1 MPERT
6 IEIPDGVEVSREGK
20 TLAVKGKK
28 GSLKRD
34 FIHGKIKIDVKA
46 KQIVLA
52 SQENRRKIKATLGTW
67 EAIIKNMVI
76 GVSRGWRCD
85 MKLVFSHFPAKMSV
99 KDNEFSIQ
107 NFLGERA
114 ARSAK
119 MLEDVNIKIDKEN
132 IIISGIDKEKVGLV
146 AGKIEHVTKI
156 VGYDR
161 RIFQDGCFIVKHAYP
176 EN

>member
-1 MPERT
+1 MPEKT
-6 IEIPDGVEVSREGK
+6 IEIPEGVEVKKEGRS
-20 TLAVKGKK
+20 LDVKGKK

-34 FIHGKIKIDVKA
+34 FVHGKIKIEVKE
-46 KQIVLA
+46 KQLII
-52 SQENRRKIKATLGTW
+52 SSGEDRRKIKATMGTW
-67 EAIIKNMVI
+67 VALIKNMMS
-76 GVSRGWRCD
+76 GVSKGWRCD

-107 NFLGERA
+107 NFLGERS

-119 MLEDVNIKIDKEN
+119 MLHGVNIKIDKEN
-132 IIISGIDKEKVGLV
+132 ITITGIDKEKVGLI

-176 EN
+176 ES